1 MRLVLLTELSTLV
14 VLFAPT
20 EAVSLDI
27 PGCETKIIK
36 WKYAS
41 TPTIRSSPT
50 EVNVS
55 EKRSLRGD
63 DSSMDMEVL
72 NPDDEERA
80 APLLSRFAFY
90 MKAILYGLTL
100 RVTPNTQ
107 WKWTPLF
114 EQRLFSLVHKVRGPP
129 EFAEIKNPRVAAR
142 YKDWFQKTSSRK
154 TWLALNR
161 YGNAGK
167 T

>member
-14 VLFAPT
+14 VLFAPS

-27 PGCETKIIK
+27 PGCETKTIK

-80 APLLSRFAFY
+80 APLLSSAS
-90 MKAILYGLTL
+90 I
-100 RVTPNTQ
+100 P
-107 WKWTPLF
+107 
-114 EQRLFSLVHKVRGPP
+114 S
-129 EFAEIKNPRVAAR
+129 
-142 YKDWFQKTSSRK
+142 
-154 TWLALNR
+154 
-161 YGNAGK
+161 
-167 T
+167 